1 MGKTRMS
8 RPLPNAQY
16 AAAINANAPSA
27 GNPFATMADIGG
39 GGTLWNNVV
48 IVNNIATDLP
58 APVAGVITLAA
69 DTTYW
74 FNEGTHAFGTD
85 RMVLQ
90 NGTNIF
96 GFGKT
101 RTILTYTGN
110 ANFISGSNINS
121 VIRDIEFQGANNG
134 TALSISNVSTQSVYV
149 EDVNY
154 RNFGQA
160 ASIAGGGFFARYN
173 LIIFCV
179 SAGFTFSGS
188 LGSVILDVCSFRA
201 LTSGLAG
208 AYAIKVQN
216 GTTGTS
222 FRCYNG
228 IFDGA
233 ANHYGIWIDGAY
245 TLSAGG
251 ILRGNVF
258 SGNAVANRLF
268 GVNGNSTG
276 WTVVYGENA
285 GISGL
290 QFVDVEV
297 ISTSDAALGNP
308 AGTYIEGSTVRGYIL
323 PIAEYDPLATVM
335 EARVTALMTN
345 AAGSGVQVGLR
356 NLTTASNVAGS
367 LGAVTEGTLVAAS
380 SVFVAITP
388 NNNYHAYYVK
398 NNGASTRFAL
408 KIRVKIY

>member
-1 MGKTRMS
+1 MIKRFLPDNQYQAAMG
-8 RPLPNAQY
+8 
-16 AAAINANAPSA
+16 ANAPSA
-27 GNPFATMADIGG
+27 GNPFATMADVGG
-39 GGTLWNNVV
+39 PGGTLWTNVKV
-48 IVNNIATDLP
+48 VNNIATDLP
-58 APVAGVITLAA
+58 AAVAGVITLAA
-69 DTTYW
+69 NTTYW
-74 FNEGTHAFGTD
+74 FNEATHAFGTN

-90 NGTNIF
+90 DGTNIF

-101 RTILTYTGN
+101 KTILTYTGS
-110 ANFISGSNINS
+110 ASFISGTNVNS
-121 VIRDIEFQGANNG
+121 VIRDLEIQGSSTG
-134 TALSISNVSTQSVYV
+134 TGLSLSNTSAQSVYV
-149 EDVNY
+149 EDVNF
-154 RNFGQA
+154 RSLGAA

-173 LIIFCV
+173 LVVNCV

-208 AYAIKVQN
+208 AYALKVQN
-216 GTTGTS
+216 GATGTS

-233 ANHYGIWIDGAY
+233 ANHYGIWIDGTF

-251 ILRGNVF
+251 ILRGNIF
-258 SGNAVANRLF
+258 SGNTLANRLS

-276 WTVVYGENA
+276 WTIMYGENA

-297 ISTSDAALGNP
+297 ISTADATLGNP
-308 AGTYIEGSTVRGYIL
+308 AGTYIEGTTVRGYIL
-323 PIAEYDPLATVM
+323 PLAEYDPLATVM

-356 NLTTASNVAGS
+356 NLTTGTNVAGS

-380 SVFVAITP
+380 SVFTAITP

-398 NNGASTRFAL
+398 NNGASTRFSL